1 MDDLAKSAAEEEED
15 TAMDLPSYN
24 LADLAPP
31 DVKAY
36 LEAKDIIMIPIASM
50 EQHGP
55 HLPLATDT
63 IQAEEIAQRAAK
75 LAQVLYTPCVWFGY
89 SPQHM
94 YGPGEGTGTITI
106 RPQVLLDVY
115 YDIARSLIYH
125 GFNKL
130 IFVNNHGSNAKI
142 IEPLLRRIRYD
153 TGAFVVMSKLYAE
166 RYMGLI
172 EDIMENPPEETPGW
186 HSSELET
193 SQVLAHNAS
202 LVRMDRA
209 VATRADR
216 PTWFPQSFVK
226 LDGAPDV
233 EFQGYQYFVFPT
245 DHGDFTPSGVIG
257 NPFRA
262 SVEKGEQTYELYAR
276 HLADALRE
284 FEKVST
290 TVHTRDWPNRV

>member
-1 MDDLAKSAAEEEED
+1 
-15 TAMDLPSYN
+15 MDLPSYN